1 MIRYCIALAL
11 ALPAFVIAAEPTVVM
26 QDYKCHVTTT
36 NGDKVLFYR
45 WRIKDVNL
53 NMASLPSKQKVGGDK
68 KKFFIKEVVE
78 CVELSQE
85 FNNENSKKIDELT
98 LR

>member
-11 ALPAFVIAAEPTVVM
+11 TLPTFVFAAEPTGVM

-45 WRIKDVNL
+45 WWVKDVNL
-53 NMASLPSKQKVGGDK
+53 SMASLPGTQKVGGDE

-78 CVELSQE
+78 CVELSKE
-85 FNNENSKKIDELT
+85 FTNENSKKIDELT